1 MRPITTALTVFL
13 LSAASM
19 QAGAQAVPVP
29 ATLHA
34 CGALTSDKERLA
46 CFDHEMAKL
55 EGAPARQAAKG
66 VAATSNAASTAVST
80 ANTAPN
86 PTSGISAPAPASSAA
101 NTTLDP
107 EQAFGLSGDQ
117 IRAREARQQ
126 GAPPPTRLKKITAQI
141 ASASQ
146 NSAGRWVITL
156 DNGQVWRQAE
166 ERTFEASP
174 GTTAKISSGAMGS
187 FWLETNRHN
196 WTRVERVL

>member
-1 MRPITTALTVFL
+1 MRPITTALTVLL

-19 QAGAQAVPVP
+19 HAGAQAVPVP
-29 ATLHA
+29 GSLHA
-34 CGALTSDKERLA
+34 CGSITADKERLA

-55 EGAPARQAAKG
+55 EGAPAREAAKG
-66 VAATSNAASTAVST
+66 VAATSNPTS
-80 ANTAPN
+80 N
-86 PTSGISAPAPASSAA
+86 PTPTATPTVATPTSAA
-101 NTTLDP
+101 NTTPAPGGQLPP

-126 GAPPPTRLKKITAQI
+126 GAPQPTRLKNITAQI

-146 NSAGRWVITL
+146 NSAGRWMITL

-166 ERTFEASP
+166 TRTFEASP
-174 GTTAKISSGAMGS
+174 GATAKISSGAMGS